1 MQQPYPQC
9 SMTHSQRDLYQNQSK
24 QKTDR
29 NPLNLIGG
37 KFYQGG
43 EKKKQNIWET
53 ERRGKE
59 KKSRWSN
66 IKNTF
71 FTHIGTQPIR
81 RRNGRNSPH
90 RSQDLPPPHFG
101 SSPSIAPSSDGAAP
115 ASPAGS
121 YHDPSDSYLRLCP
134 SYHDT
139 QMFYDQRYQDQDHH
153 HDSSPRRHILSPSY
167 DHLSAPPCHS
177 SSPNL
182 SDQALYNTHNTTT
195 PSGYQYH
202 NQYYQY

>member
-1 MQQPYPQC
+1 
-9 SMTHSQRDLYQNQSK
+9 MTHSQRDLYQSQAK
-24 QKTDR
+24 QETGKV
-29 NPLNLIGG
+29 PLSLIGG

-43 EKKKQNIWET
+43 EKKTQSIWEK

-71 FTHIGTQPIR
+71 FTPLGTQPIR

-90 RSQDLPPPHFG
+90 RSQDLPAPHFG
-101 SSPSIAPSSDGAAP
+101 SSPSIASSSDSAAP
-115 ASPAGS
+115 ASPAGT
-121 YHDPSDSYLRLCP
+121 YHDPSISYLRPCP

-139 QMFYDQRYQDQDHH
+139 QMFYGQRYQDQLEQSSDHH
-153 HDSSPRRHILSPSY
+153 RDSSPRMPILSLSY

-182 SDQALYNTHNTTT
+182 SDQALYTHNTTT

-202 NQYYQY
+202 NQYYQH